1 MAKILIREVMKE
13 KNIKASRILPFLSMS
28 RGTLYSVLNGK
39 KSPTLDELEEFASV
53 LNVTIEDLYESRYS
67 RK

>member
-1 MAKILIREVMKE
+1 MKE